1 MEKKMKK
8 AILFF
13 DIDGTVLSEKTK
25 EVPQSAVEA
34 LQKAHE
40 AGHQLFINTGRT
52 ICSIPQPIRKLP
64 FDGYLC
70 GCGTYLICEGEVVFS
85 SSIEKKR
92 GADIVKKIEEC
103 NMAAFAEG
111 QEDIYYPERKTR
123 FAELEHSRQYF
134 HGQGMGLRA
143 SLESCDIV
151 YDKFFLYKDEKS
163 DMESFEKYIENEL
176 EAIDR
181 GNNTYEVIQK
191 GYTKG
196 TACEYIRKRLGAEM
210 DQIYVF
216 GDSSNDLTMFQY
228 AQHAVAMGYHD
239 PVLEP
244 YTEFITKE
252 VEKDGLEYAMKHYGL
267 I

>member
-1 MEKKMKK
+1 MKK
-8 AILFF
+8 AVLFF

-52 ICSIPQPIRKLP
+52 ICSIPEPIKKLP

-70 GCGTYLICEGEVVFS
+70 GCGTYLIYEGEVVFS
-85 SSIEKKR
+85 SSIGQKR
-92 GADIVKKIEEC
+92 GAEIVKKIEEC

-111 QEDIYYPERKTR
+111 QEDIYYPEKVTR
-123 FAELEHSRQYF
+123 FVGLEQSRQNF
-134 HGQGMGLRA
+134 HEKGMGLSA
-143 SLESCDIV
+143 YLESSEIV
-151 YDKFFLYKDEKS
+151 YDKFFLYKDENS
-163 DMESFEKYIENEL
+163 DMEAFEKYVEDEL

-196 TACEYIRKRLGAEM
+196 TACEYIRKRLGVTM

-216 GDSSNDLTMFQY
+216 GDSSNDLAMFQY
-228 AQHAVAMGYHD
+228 AQHTVAMGYHD

-252 VEKDGLEYAMKHYGL
+252 VEKDGIAHAMKYYGL